1 MFMRMTPTFSSRL
14 ACTPNEV
21 VVVVS
26 MEDQYYVQNL
36 YVAQKM
42 DLVYEVTRRKYQ
54 AYSLLSMVAA
64 GRGDVLDSKN
74 SYKEMDIWKGKC
86 KTMGHKLLSF
96 RRIRLSYKRKLT
108 MLTFY
113 KRRQRS
119 MAPLQPWSPGSMSW
133 RLL

>member
-26 MEDQYYVQNL
+26 MEDQYYVQNI

-42 DLVYEVTRRKYQ
+42 DLVYEVHCRKYQ

-64 GRGDVLDSKN
+64 G
-74 SYKEMDIWKGKC
+74 
-86 KTMGHKLLSF
+86 
-96 RRIRLSYKRKLT
+96 
-108 MLTFY
+108 
-113 KRRQRS
+113 
-119 MAPLQPWSPGSMSW
+119 
-133 RLL
+133 